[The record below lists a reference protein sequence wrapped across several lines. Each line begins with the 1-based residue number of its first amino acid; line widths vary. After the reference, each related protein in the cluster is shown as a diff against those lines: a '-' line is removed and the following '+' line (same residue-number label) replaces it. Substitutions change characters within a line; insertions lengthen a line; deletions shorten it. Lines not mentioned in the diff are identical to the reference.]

1 MESSPATD
9 QIKQIRLSL
18 FINAAMAVYAICTF
32 VAALKA
38 GVAWRIVCSGVGS
51 VFFVAIIVMLV
62 LRLIKL
68 RKAG

>member
-1 MESSPATD
+1 
-9 QIKQIRLSL
+9 
-18 FINAAMAVYAICTF
+18 MAVYAICTF